1 MGVLMIHHCGTTSK
15 SLVVELVEVAIG
27 TGCAINATRR
37 SRVKG
42 HLLAIPLCG
51 VTACNNLSAEIMK
64 AIKEEH
70 DDAERRKHIRILEA
84 RKHADYLTLL
94 DGSDLLQNKKQKAS
108 PESSTSLLRS
118 PTDPLLRINKHNG
131 GKNKIRFEPLFD
143 YNLEKNER
151 NFDDL

>member
-15 SLVVELVEVAIG
+15 SLVVELVEVEIG

-51 VTACNNLSAEIMK
+51 VTTCNNLSAEIMK

-70 DDAERRKHIRILEA
+70 DDAVKRKHIRILEA

-94 DGSDLLQNKKQKAS
+94 DRSDFQNSRGKWTPRGEAYAVVAIKRNVLSLNLQRKYGGHEAHKK
-108 PESSTSLLRS
+108 
-118 PTDPLLRINKHNG
+118 N
-131 GKNKIRFEPLFD
+131 
-143 YNLEKNER
+143 
-151 NFDDL
+151 

>member
-27 TGCAINATRR
+27 TRCAINATRR

-108 PESSTSLLRS
+108 GP
-118 PTDPLLRINKHNG
+118 
-131 GKNKIRFEPLFD
+131 
-143 YNLEKNER
+143 LEKAFNVVER
-151 NFDDL
+151 SIADKRASR